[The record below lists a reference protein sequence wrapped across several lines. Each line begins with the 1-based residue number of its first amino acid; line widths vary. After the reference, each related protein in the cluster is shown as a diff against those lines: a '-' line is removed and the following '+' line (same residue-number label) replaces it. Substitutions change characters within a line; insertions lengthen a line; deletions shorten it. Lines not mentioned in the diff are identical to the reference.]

1 MNKHFATSTTLFE
14 TPCGYLR
21 LGAESGRLCKC
32 SWLREPVPT
41 SITNDVDGQL
51 LNEACRQLQEYFAHE
66 RREFQLPLS
75 MSGTL
80 FQKSAWEAMLTIPYG
95 QTMTYGEIASIIA
108 GRRKMPR
115 RSAQAVGGAVG
126 HNPVSLIV
134 PCHRVIGAANALVG
148 YGGGLDRKIR
158 LLALEGIDLGG
169 D

>member
-14 TPCGYLR
+14 TPCGYLL
-21 LGAESGRLCKC
+21 LGAESGRLCQC

-95 QTMTYGEIASIIA
+95 QTISYAEEARRA
-108 GRRKMPR
+108 GHPTALR
-115 RSAQAVGGAVG
+115 AIGNANGC
-126 HNPVSLIV
+126 NPLAIIV
-134 PCHRVIGAANALVG
+134 PCHRVIASNGTIGG
-148 YGGGLDRKIR
+148 YSSGLDRKRFLLR
-158 LLALEGIDLGG
+158 LECVTSVE
-169 D
+169 

>member
-14 TPCGYLR
+14 TPCGYLL

-32 SWLREPVPT
+32 SWLRESVPT

-95 QTMTYGEIASIIA
+95 QIISYAEEARRA
-108 GRRKMPR
+108 GHPTALRAIGNANGR
-115 RSAQAVGGAVG
+115 
-126 HNPVSLIV
+126 NPLAIIV
-134 PCHRVIGAANALVG
+134 PCHRVIAADGSLCGFAG
-148 YGGGLDRKIR
+148 KPEGEMIEKKRR
-158 LLALEGIDLGG
+158 LLESERLSL
-169 D
+169 